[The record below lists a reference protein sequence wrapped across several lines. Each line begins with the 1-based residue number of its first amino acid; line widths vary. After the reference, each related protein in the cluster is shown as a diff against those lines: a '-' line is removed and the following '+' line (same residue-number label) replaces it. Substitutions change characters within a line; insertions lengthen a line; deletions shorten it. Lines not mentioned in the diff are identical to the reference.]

1 MQLKRLIKTRRPTE
15 PFKKYQEDNY
25 FIVERNDIQEFRSEY
40 LERCNLYIQMKLAQM
55 RKENEK
61 INQDQEKNRALQI
74 VSTRRLFRG

>member
-1 MQLKRLIKTRRPTE
+1 MKILIKPRRSIE

-25 FIVERNDIQEFRSEY
+25 FIVERNGIQEFRSQY

-55 RKENEK
+55 RKEDEK
-61 INQDQEKNRALQI
+61 INQDKEKNRALQS